1 MSYENVNIRKFS
13 GLYLQPNSF
22 GLPDGAMEVAEN
34 VVISRDDTI
43 TSRRGFPTFFTP
55 DVGITLN
62 TLATYQNKLIAI
74 CNDRVY
80 WIDENGVATQLS
92 GTITAT
98 LPVRYFEANK
108 NFYFTTDTGLKKLTA
123 YNSAI
128 LDAGVSP
135 ALDCLVTQWLTP
147 GSSSNPIAA
156 STGSPV
162 VVGYRVVFGRRDA
175 NNNLLL
181 GAPSDVAELTNRCR
195 TFAAP
200 AATWS
205 RSGAVIT
212 ITATAHGHVV
222 GGFASVNGSNDI
234 TALPNGVYVVQ
245 TTPTADTFTVI
256 GLNAGNPFGT
266 CGLLGTR
273 QALVQASIPSGVNA
287 GDFFQVYRSTQSTT
301 VIPDYKI
308 IAERVITSGEK
319 TLGLVT
325 LVDDVPV
332 ISEGAQLYTNPNSRE
347 GELQANYPPPLCN
360 DVTYYKGYAI
370 YAGTLAR
377 ALLPLSVISTV
388 GATNSDT
395 ISIRVNGGSARVYR
409 FRDGVANNAEVTL
422 SITGAGPSYTFN
434 TTSSNGI
441 VIGDRILI
449 TNVTGGSYADQV
461 VTVTGVTSSSFTATP
476 VGTGTPTRC
485 LFQVVQNAA
494 NQYVFDL
501 EQGGLVDQQFT
512 AEGLV
517 KAINR
522 DPSSEVWA
530 RYISAPSE
538 APGRIQ
544 LIAKNFN
551 ATIEVICSSSSA
563 GAGFFPTLPTTYGAV
578 ASTADDLPNASYYS
592 KVNEPEAVAILN
604 RHLIGSQNKEIQRCF
619 ALRDSILYLKD
630 DGIFRQNGDV
640 AEFFQATILDN
651 TIFILAASS
660 AALINNQVVLL
671 SNQGVCLATENAVQ
685 IISRRIELPIV
696 AVLGASTLAANTSA
710 VTYESERL
718 YILRTL
724 GPDRG
729 SGFTRVTWVYNTLTE
744 TWTTWDTYFKNAVV
758 GPGDKLFYI
767 DLNNVLRR
775 ERKNQNKLDF
785 CDDSY
790 STTVVSIAP
799 DQLSGVITS
808 TGASPS
814 AGDILVQS
822 NVITKIRT
830 ASLISGTTYALT
842 FWGRTNLVAAQTPLL
857 YKGINHDIVFAPF
870 HAGKTNVRKQFAQ
883 YQVHTRD
890 QSITNMTMS
899 FSNDIY
905 GGSEV
910 VEWNSSPI
918 AGQGGWGDLP
928 WGVFPWGLESGTT
941 LQFDTTPAAIV
952 RTYIP
957 RLVQRGIFIKARL
970 QHRVAS
976 ESLNI
981 QATGFQVRGYGEKVS
996 R

>member
-22 GLPDGAMEVAEN
+22 GVPDGAMEVAEN

-43 TSRRGFPTFFTP
+43 TSRRGFPVFYTP
-55 DVGITLN
+55 GSGVTLN

-80 WIDENGVATQLS
+80 WIDDAGVATQLS
-92 GTITAT
+92 GSITAT
-98 LPVRYFEANK
+98 NPVRYFEANK
-108 NFYFTTDTGLKKLTA
+108 NFYFTTDNGLKKLTA
-123 YNSAI
+123 YDSAI
-128 LDAGVSP
+128 LDAGASP
-135 ALDCLVTQWLTP
+135 ALDCLVIQWATA

-156 STGSPV
+156 STGNPV
-162 VVGYRVVFGRRDA
+162 VTGYRIVFGRRDA
-175 NNNLLL
+175 NNNLIL
-181 GAPSDVAELTNRCR
+181 GAPSDVAELSNRCK

-200 AATWS
+200 AVTWAKA
-205 RSGAVIT
+205 GAVVT
-212 ITATAHGHVV
+212 LTATAHGHVI
-222 GGFASVNGSNDI
+222 GGYAIVNGSSDL
-234 TALPNGVYVVQ
+234 TALPNGVYIVQ
-245 TTPTADTFTVI
+245 TTPTADTFTVTVP
-256 GLNAGNPFGT
+256 AGGGAAGT

-273 QALVQASIPSGVNA
+273 QALVQGSIPSGVNA

-301 VIPDYKI
+301 VVPDYRL
-308 IAERVITSGEK
+308 IAERTITSGEK
-319 TLGLVT
+319 TLGVVT
-325 LVDDVPV
+325 LIDDVPV
-332 ISEGAQLYTNPNSRE
+332 ISEGSQLYTNPNSRE

-377 ALLPLSVISTV
+377 ALLPFSVVSTTLASGTDWV
-388 GATNSDT
+388 E
-395 ISIRVNGGSARVYR
+395 IRVAGGTPQRYR
-409 FRDGVANNAEVTL
+409 MRTGIANNAETAL
-422 SITGAGPSYTFN
+422 SITGAGPFTIN
-434 TTSSNGI
+434 TTGTNGL
-441 VIGDRILI
+441 VNGDTVLI
-449 TNVTGGSYADQV
+449 TNVTGGAYADQV
-461 VTVTGVTSSSFTATP
+461 VSISGVTASSFNVTLT
-476 VGTGTPTRC
+476 GTGTPTGC
-485 LFQVVQNAA
+485 VFQAVQNSSGE
-494 NQYVFDL
+494 YLFDL

-522 DPSSEVWA
+522 NPNSGVWA
-530 RYISAPSE
+530 KYISTPTD

-544 LIAKNFN
+544 LIAKNFSQN
-551 ATIEVICSSSSA
+551 IEIRASSTAA
-563 GAGFFPTLPTTYGAV
+563 GSGFFPALPTSFGAV
-578 ASTADDLPNASYYS
+578 VSTADDLPNASYYS
-592 KVNEPEAVAILN
+592 KVNEPEAVALLN
-604 RHLIGSQNKEIQRCF
+604 YHLIGSQNKEIQRAF

-630 DGIFRQNGDV
+630 DGIFRQNGDI
-640 AEFFQATILDN
+640 AQFFQATILDN
-651 TIFILAASS
+651 TIFVLAASS

-685 IISRRIELPIV
+685 IISRRIELPIA
-696 AVLGASTLAANTSA
+696 AVLGASTLAANTAA

-724 GPDRG
+724 APDTG
-729 SGFTRVTWVYNTLTE
+729 SGFGRVTWVYNTLTE

-758 GPGDKLFYI
+758 GPGDKLYYI
-767 DLNNVLRR
+767 DLDNKLRR

-790 STTVVSIAP
+790 ATTVLSVSSDKLSASITSASIAP
-799 DQLSGVITS
+799 
-808 TGASPS
+808 AP
-814 AGDILVQS
+814 GDVLVQS
-822 NVITKIRT
+822 NVISKIKT
-830 ASLISGTTYALT
+830 ATLVTGTTYT
-842 FWGRTNLVAAQTPLL
+842 VEFWSRTNLVAAQTPTL
-857 YKGINHDIVFAPF
+857 YRGIEHDMVFAPF

-890 QSITNMTMS
+890 QSLTNMTLS

-905 GGSEV
+905 GGSEEV
-910 VEWNSSPI
+910 AWNSSAI

-941 LQFDTTPAAIV
+941 LQFDTTPAAIIRIYV
-952 RTYIP
+952 P

-970 QHRVAS
+970 QHRVAT